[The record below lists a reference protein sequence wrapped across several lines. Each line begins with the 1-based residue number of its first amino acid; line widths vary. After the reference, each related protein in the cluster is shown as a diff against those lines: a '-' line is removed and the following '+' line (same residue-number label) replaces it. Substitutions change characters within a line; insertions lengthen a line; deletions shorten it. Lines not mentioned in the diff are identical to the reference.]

1 MTTSATTARP
11 RPTLTV
17 LRAARLFDGTGAL
30 PDPTVII
37 DGAVIL
43 AAGRGL
49 PVPDGAHVI
58 DLPGATILPGLV
70 DGHVTLVFDASPAS
84 GAQGGWRLGAEPLPP
99 QPRTG
104 HHATSVHELSA
115 AAGRRQ

>member
-1 MTTSATTARP
+1 M
-11 RPTLTV
+11 

-70 DGHVTLVFDASPAS
+70 DVHVHPGVR
-84 GAQGGWRLGAEPLPP
+84 RLAGQRRARRLPP
-99 QPRTG
+99 GRRTAARSPEPG